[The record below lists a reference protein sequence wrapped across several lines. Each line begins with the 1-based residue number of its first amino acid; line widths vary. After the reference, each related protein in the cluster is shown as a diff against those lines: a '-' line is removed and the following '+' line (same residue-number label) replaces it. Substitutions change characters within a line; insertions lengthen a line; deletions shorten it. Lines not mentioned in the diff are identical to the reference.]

1 MTEEITLSMTAGTQS
16 LSSQDRLLL
25 THRDSIP
32 VWAFDKTEL
41 KTSNKSLIWHHLT
54 CSLLA
59 DDLGTTQLEVLAVQ
73 QLDVP
78 EAAGELRDV
87 RVPGLGEARE
97 VDMEN
102 IVPCVQ
108 QPLRLFG
115 VTLRVGPSRDI
126 RKDVWIPRV
135 ELELYHWILIAIIA
149 ENCLFT
155 CGSVQPD
162 ISESDE

>member
-1 MTEEITLSMTAGTQS
+1 MTEGITLSMTAGTQS

-41 KTSNKSLIWHHLT
+41 KTSNKSLICHHLT

-59 DDLGTTQLEVLAVQ
+59 DDFGTTQLEVLAVQ

-87 RVPGLGEARE
+87 RVPGFGEARE

-135 ELELYHWILIAIIA
+135 ELELYHWILIAI
-149 ENCLFT
+149 EKERRKLFFYLWQ
-155 CGSVQPD
+155 CAS
-162 ISESDE
+162 